1 MSEIKNLKN
10 QQVNPE
16 EVLYVRVDG
25 MYCEH
30 CFQTVRAAL
39 LALDG
44 VETVSFRQIVAELRG
59 STLPDTDT
67 LVSVIRD
74 AGYEANPSR
83 VSIDPRRAAGRVRW
97 YEALGIAA
105 LLVAVGLGINKL
117 FGYNVFNAI
126 PVIETGMSYGM
137 LFVTGLLTGIHCMTM
152 CGAIGIYAS
161 AGRDS
166 ARSVRRPL
174 LYNLGRVLSYTLIGG
189 LVGWIGSVFSISSM
203 LRGVIILLAAVC
215 MLLMSLSMLGWI
227 RFRLPQFFRF
237 PLRKRGSSAFVIGLL
252 NGFMPCGPLQA
263 MQLYALSTGSF
274 FSGALAMFLFA
285 LGTVPLMLG
294 SGLLLNLTKGKARAI
309 FAKFASVLILLLSLL
324 MLLRG
329 LSAFGIDLTNLGA
342 KDREGYLTAAVED
355 GVQTVSFDLEYDAYA
370 DIIVRKNIPAR
381 IVITADKDKITGC
394 NNEVISSDFGF
405 DVVLQPGE
413 NVIEFLPTQ
422 EGDYLYTCWMNM
434 IRNHIIVVENT
445 RGGNP

>member
-1 MSEIKNLKN
+1 MSEIQNPKN
-10 QQVNPE
+10 QQVNSE
-16 EVLYVRVDG
+16 EVLYVRIDG

-39 LALDG
+39 LKLDG
-44 VETVSFRQIVAELRG
+44 VETVSFRHTVAELHG
-59 STLPDTDT
+59 SALPDADA
-67 LVSVIRD
+67 VISAIRE
-74 AGYEANPSR
+74 AGYEADPSR
-83 VSIDPRRAAGRVRW
+83 VSKDFRMAAGRVRW

-105 LLVAVGLGINKL
+105 LVVSIGLGINKL

-126 PVIETGMSYGM
+126 PVIEAGMSYGM

-161 AGRDS
+161 AGS
-166 ARSVRRPL
+166 GSTRSVRRPL

-189 LVGWIGSVFSISSM
+189 LVGWIGSVISISST
-203 LRGVIILLAAVC
+203 LRGVIILFAAVC

-237 PLRKRGSSAFVIGLL
+237 SFRKRGNSAFVIGLL

-274 FSGALAMFLFA
+274 LSGALSMFLFA

-309 FAKFASVLILLLSLL
+309 FTKLASVLILLLSLL

-329 LSAFGIDLTNLGA
+329 LSAFGIDLTNLSA
-342 KDREGYLTAAVED
+342 KDREGYLTAALED

-370 DIIVRKNIPAR
+370 DIIVQKDIPVR
-381 IVITADKDKITGC
+381 MVITADKDKITGC

-434 IRNHIIVVENT
+434 IRNHIIVVEDT
-445 RGGNP
+445 GGNS

>member
-1 MSEIKNLKN
+1 MSEIQNPKN

-39 LALDG
+39 LKLDG
-44 VETVSFRQIVAELRG
+44 VETVSFRHTVAELHG
-59 STLPDTDT
+59 SALPDADA
-67 LVSVIRD
+67 VISAIRET
-74 AGYEANPSR
+74 GYEADPSR
-83 VSIDPRRAAGRVRW
+83 VSKDFRMAAGRVRW

-105 LLVAVGLGINKL
+105 LLVSIGLGINKL

-137 LFVTGLLTGIHCMTM
+137 LFVMGLLTGIHCMTM

-161 AGRDS
+161 AGS
-166 ARSVRRPL
+166 SSTRSVRRPF

-189 LVGWIGSVFSISSM
+189 LVGWIGSVISISST
-203 LRGVIILLAAVC
+203 LRGVIILFAAVC

-237 PLRKRGSSAFVIGLL
+237 SFRKRGNSAFVIGLL

-274 FSGALAMFLFA
+274 LSGALSMFLFA

-309 FAKFASVLILLLSLL
+309 FAKLASVLILLLSLL

-329 LSAFGIDLTNLGA
+329 LSAFGIDLTNLSA

-355 GVQTVSFDLEYDAYA
+355 GVQTLSFDLEYDAYA
-370 DIIVRKNIPAR
+370 DIIVQKDIPVR

-434 IRNHIIVVENT
+434 IRNRIIVVEDT
-445 RGGNP
+445 GGNS

>member
-1 MSEIKNLKN
+1 MFANQNQIK
-10 QQVNPE
+10 QQENHE

-30 CFQTVRAAL
+30 CWQKVRSAL
-39 LALDG
+39 LVLDG
-44 VETVSFRQIVAELRG
+44 VEAVTFRQTVAELRG
-59 STLPDTDT
+59 SALPDAEAV
-67 LVSVIRD
+67 VSAIRE

-83 VSIDPRRAAGRVRW
+83 VSKDFRRAAGRVRW

-126 PVIETGMSYGM
+126 PVIEAGMSYGM
-137 LFVTGLLTGIHCMTM
+137 LFATGLLTGIHCMTM

-161 AGRDS
+161 AGS
-166 ARSVRRPL
+166 GSTRSVRRPL

-189 LVGWIGSVFSISSM
+189 LVGWIGSVFSLSST

-227 RFRLPQFFRF
+227 RFRLPQFFCF

-252 NGFMPCGPLQA
+252 NGFMPCGPLQT

-274 FSGALAMFLFA
+274 LSGVLSMFLFA

-309 FAKFASVLILLLSLL
+309 FAKLASVLILLLSLL

-329 LSAFGIDLTNLGA
+329 LSAFGIDLTNLSA
-342 KDREGYLTAAVED
+342 KDREDYLTAAVED

-370 DIIVRKNIPAR
+370 DIIVQKDIPVR
-381 IVITADKDKITGC
+381 IVITANKDKITGC

-413 NVIEFLPTQ
+413 NVIVFLPTQ

-434 IRNHIIVVENT
+434 IRNHIIVVEDT
-445 RGGNP
+445 GGNS